1 MRILLSAYACRPDRG
16 SEPALGWNWAR
27 SLSRHGEVHVLTAA
41 RNRPSIESG
50 SGPEPG
56 GSPVF
61 HFVPELVPAGVAGR
75 LGLGWLL
82 YYAWQ
87 WQAYRLAAKLHR
99 ERPFDI
105 SHHVTYGSW
114 RVPSFLWKLDI
125 PFVWGPVGGG
135 QNPPPGF
142 GGLLGVRGRLFQAWR
157 RVWQSLSR
165 LDPFLRLS
173 CRLAAVI
180 LIANTATKTILPHVS
195 RSKGRLMLG
204 VGCEPGGQTL
214 ARKKR
219 SPREPFRLLWIS
231 EMAAWKG
238 LPLLLHAL
246 ARIERPERPRVTIV
260 GDGRERS
267 RWQALATRLDL
278 AECTTFSGHVSDAR
292 VREAFAEAHALVF
305 TSLVETS
312 GTVVLE
318 GMAAGLAVIVLDWGG
333 PAEMVAAD
341 SGMSIFP
348 HFPEQ
353 VEVELA
359 AAIQSLS
366 ADPERCRRL
375 GEAAQQRVRS
385 LLGWRR
391 KARQAKDLYEEILRS
406 DRNEAKEAPDR
417 PYSAPTAAPS
427 ISR

>member
-1 MRILLSAYACRPDRG
+1 M
-16 SEPALGWNWAR
+16 
-27 SLSRHGEVHVLTAA
+27 LTAA
-41 RNRPSIESG
+41 RNRSSIEGESG
-50 SGPEPG
+50 REPG
-56 GSPVF
+56 RSPVF
-61 HFVPELVPAGVAGR
+61 HFVGELVPARVAGR

-114 RVPSFLWKLDI
+114 RVPSLLWKLGI
-125 PFVWGPVGGG
+125 PLVWGPLGGG

-142 GGLLGVRGRLFQAWR
+142 GALLGARGRLFQAWR

-165 LDPFLRLS
+165 LDPLVRLS
-173 CRLAAVI
+173 CRRAAVI
-180 LIANTATKTILPHVS
+180 LLANRATKTILPDVS
-195 RSKGRLMLG
+195 RSKCRLMLG
-204 VGCEPGGQTL
+204 LGCEPGGQAPTPTT
-214 ARKKR
+214 R
-219 SPREPFRLLWIS
+219 SRREPFRLLWIS

-246 ARIERPERPRVTIV
+246 ARIEGPERPRVRIV

-267 RWQALATRLDL
+267 RWQALAARLGV
-278 AECTTFSGHVSDAR
+278 AECTSFRGHVPDAE
-292 VREAFAEAHALVF
+292 VREAFGEAHVLVF

-333 PAEMVAAD
+333 PRELVAGD
-341 SGMSIFP
+341 SGIRIFP
-348 HFPEQ
+348 HSPEQ
-353 VEVELA
+353 VVAELA
-359 AAIQSLS
+359 AVIQALA

-385 LLGWRR
+385 LLGWHH
-391 KARQAKDLYEEILRS
+391 KARQVRDLYEEILRS
-406 DRNEAKEAPDR
+406 DGDEAPGGR
-417 PYSAPTAAPS
+417 YPASTVAAS
-427 ISR
+427 LSH

>member
-1 MRILLSAYACRPDRG
+1 M
-16 SEPALGWNWAR
+16 
-27 SLSRHGEVHVLTAA
+27 LTAA
-41 RNRPSIESG
+41 RNRPSIEGESA
-50 SGPEPG
+50 PEPG
-56 GSPVF
+56 RPPVF
-61 HFVPELVPAGVAGR
+61 HFVGELVPARVAGR

-87 WQAYRLAAKLHR
+87 WQAFRLAAKLHR

-114 RVPSFLWKLDI
+114 RVPSFLWKLGI
-125 PFVWGPVGGG
+125 PLVWGPLGGG

-173 CRLAAVI
+173 CRRAAVI
-180 LIANTATKTILPHVS
+180 LIANKATKTILPDVS

-204 VGCEPGGQTL
+204 VGCEPGGQAP

-219 SPREPFRLLWIS
+219 SPQEPFRLLWIS

-246 ARIERPERPRVTIV
+246 ARIEKSERPRVRIV

-267 RWQALATRLDL
+267 RWQALAARLGV
-278 AECTTFSGHVSDAR
+278 AECTSFSGHVRDAG
-292 VREAFAEAHALVF
+292 VRQAFAEAHALVF

-318 GMAAGLAVIVLDWGG
+318 GMAAGLAVTVLDWGG
-333 PAEMVAAD
+333 PRELVAAD
-341 SGMSIFP
+341 SGMRIFP
-348 HFPEQ
+348 HSREQ

-359 AAIQSLS
+359 AAIQSLA

-375 GEAAQQRVRS
+375 GEAAQERVRS
-385 LLGWRR
+385 LLGWHH
-391 KARQAKDLYEEILRS
+391 KARQVKDLYEEILRS
-406 DRNEAKEAPDR
+406 DRKEAKEAPDR
-417 PYSAPTAAPS
+417 PYSALTAAPS
-427 ISR
+427 VSR